1 MARGE
6 RPPARPVSH
15 GGARSALP
23 ADAAGG
29 AGGRGGGPACT
40 LAQRPPD
47 PLVVD
52 PPLGKAGQA
61 L

>member
-6 RPPARPVSH
+6 RRLQGRFSR
-15 GGARSALP
+15 GARSALP

-29 AGGRGGGPACT
+29 AGGRGGGPACAP
-40 LAQRPPD
+40 AQRPPD